1 MRAVADFEIFDSLP
15 STQSL
20 AIDRLRAGRDGPG
33 WILTREQ
40 TKGVGRHGRAWVGTK
55 GNFMASRYETM
66 MIDVRSVPQLSFVT
80 ALALYEMLR
89 PMVPDTDDNMRIK
102 WPNDVLHR
110 GRKLAGI
117 LVQTETTPDPD
128 KLGIVIGTGVNLAA
142 APIIEGYLT
151 CSLRDIAP
159 GKPKVDPVAFLHKFN
174 GHLDGVIN
182 LWRDKGFGDIAKA
195 WLKRAYGRD
204 RYLSLTHDGV
214 QVSGDL
220 KGLDEFGALQIKADN
235 GQVYTITG
243 GDIEYGALHAAGH

>member
-1 MRAVADFEIFDSLP
+1 MAEFEIFDTLP

-20 AIDRLRAGRDGPG
+20 AIDRLRAGREGPG

-55 GNFMASRYETM
+55 GNFMASRYEVM
-66 MIDVRSVPQLSFVT
+66 DIDVRSVPQLSFVA

-89 PMVPDTDDNMRIK
+89 PSVPDTDDSMRIK

-128 KLGIVIGTGVNLAA
+128 KLGVVIGMGVNLAA
-142 APIIEGYLT
+142 APILEGYLT

-159 GKPKVDPVAFLHKFN
+159 ATPKVDPVAFLHKLN

-182 LWRDKGFGDIAKA
+182 LWRDKGFDDIAKA

-204 RYLSLTHDGV
+204 RCLSLTHEGTPV
-214 QVSGDL
+214 TGTI
-220 KGLDEFGALQIKADN
+220 KGLDAFGALQIVAGD
-235 GQVYTITG
+235 GQVYTVTG
-243 GDIEYGALHAAGH
+243 GDIEYGKL